1 MVKTSSLLVDMHRK
15 VKRLNVIIDS
25 RADIIAN
32 WTVEQLKAGKIVD
45 KNTGYDGMD
54 TVDRNTITEIDTLT
68 NKYAELNSKVK
79 DLIQKID
86 ALL

>member
-1 MVKTSSLLVDMHRK
+1 M
-15 VKRLNVIIDS
+15 
-25 RADIIAN
+25 
-32 WTVEQLKAGKIVD
+32 D